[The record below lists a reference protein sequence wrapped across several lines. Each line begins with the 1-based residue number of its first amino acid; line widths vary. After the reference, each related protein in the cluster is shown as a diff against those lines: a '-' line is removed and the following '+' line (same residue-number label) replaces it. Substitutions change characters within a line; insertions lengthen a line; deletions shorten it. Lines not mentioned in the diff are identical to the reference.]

1 MPLLKSLKRISLTLT
16 LGASLLSS
24 SVNAEESKEKPKVL
38 IFDVNETL
46 LDLTS
51 MRASIGKALGG
62 REDLLPLWFS
72 TMLHNSLVDTVTG
85 DYHDFGQIGVASLA
99 MVANNNN
106 IKITN

>member
-1 MPLLKSLKRISLTLT
+1 MPLLKSLKLISLTLA

-51 MRASIGKALGG
+51 MRASIGKAL
-62 REDLLPLWFS
+62 
-72 TMLHNSLVDTVTG
+72 SLI
-85 DYHDFGQIGVASLA
+85 HI
-99 MVANNNN
+99 
-106 IKITN
+106 